1 MVTSKRILSHKQILR
16 TQLFSV
22 VETRLMSKGKVRT
35 HYNINRKS
43 VVCIFPL
50 SSADEIYLI
59 SQYRYLHGEVFLEEV
74 AGHIDASESPLS
86 AAKRELK
93 EETGITARFWKQ
105 FAKTV
110 SSSSVVKNSLY
121 FFLAKDL
128 DFGKQQLEDD
138 EEITLVK
145 MPLSQAADKVLRG
158 EIKNTSAAFGIL
170 KLAMLKQ
177 HETL

>member
-1 MVTSKRILSHKQILR
+1 
-16 TQLFSV
+16 
-22 VETRLMSKGKVRT
+22 
-35 HYNINRKS
+35 
-43 VVCIFPL
+43 
-50 SSADEIYLI
+50 
-59 SQYRYLHGEVFLEEV
+59 
-74 AGHIDASESPLS
+74 
-86 AAKRELK
+86 
-93 EETGITARFWKQ
+93 
-105 FAKTV
+105 
-110 SSSSVVKNSLY
+110 LY

-145 MPLSQAADKVLRG
+145 MPLSQAVDKVLRG